1 MKHTKQVHDCWADVG
16 RALQK
21 DENEQAF
28 RDN

>member
-16 RALQK
+16 GALQK
-21 DENEQAF
+21 DENELIF